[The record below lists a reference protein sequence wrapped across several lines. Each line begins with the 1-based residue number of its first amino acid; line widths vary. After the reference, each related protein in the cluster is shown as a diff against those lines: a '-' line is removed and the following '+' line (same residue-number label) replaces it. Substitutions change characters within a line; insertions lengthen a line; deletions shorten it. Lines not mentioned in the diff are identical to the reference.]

1 MVERKRPHTVRGP
14 RTVGG
19 PTVLDADGEPIGG
32 PVIFLD
38 EGYLSSLEVYTW
50 TGTPITPFPPISH
63 LELDNP

>member
-1 MVERKRPHTVRGP
+1 
-14 RTVGG
+14 
-19 PTVLDADGEPIGG
+19 VLDADGEPIGG